1 MRTAREFHSRGIFA
15 ALGHYYVDPDTGQ
28 QRETDIMVRLNQ
40 GSGDTGVGVVLVIEC
55 KSARDKPW
63 VLFSGDLSQRS
74 SRSLYSALQFTCP
87 KEAGARLRSGL
98 KKDDPVPLLSG
109 CEPFG
114 HSLVRAYGGNEDVA
128 FGAMMSAAKAAVGVR
143 NALDTFGMVEP
154 SVVIPVVLID
164 APLVQCTLDEAGQ
177 PALTPI
183 DRGTVCWRYQMKSS
197 SSMGGTDII
206 VVTSA
211 ALPKL
216 VDDLITTGRSLEAAL
231 KRTAERKAAL
241 ARSARKALL
250 EAAASEPDSE

>member
-1 MRTAREFHSRGIFA
+1 
-15 ALGHYYVDPDTGQ
+15 
-28 QRETDIMVRLNQ
+28 MVRLNQ

-87 KEAGARLRSGL
+87 KGASVRLQSGL
-98 KKDDPVPLLSG
+98 KEDDPVPLLSG
-109 CEPFG
+109 CKPFG

-128 FGAMMSAAKAAVGVR
+128 FGAMMSAAKAAGGVR
-143 NALDTFGMVEP
+143 NALDAFGLVEP

-164 APLVQCTLDEAGQ
+164 APLVQCTLDKAGQ

-183 DRGTVCWRYQMKSS
+183 DRGTVRWRYQMKTSS
-197 SSMGGTDII
+197 GIGGTDII

-216 VDDLITTGRSLEAAL
+216 VDDLITTGRSLEAGL
-231 KRTAERKAAL
+231 KRTVEGKAAL
-241 ARSARKALL
+241 ARSADREAML